1 MPDGV
6 GALMDELKQ
15 YLTDGE
21 TVPFV
26 QVGTVLS
33 RSPTSVRY
41 GRFTLSGDALA
52 VNPHCLYEPKK
63 GEPPNPSLIY
73 PGDQVVVVTGD
84 GQNFYLICKVV

>member
-6 GALMDELKQ
+6 GALMQELKS
-15 YLTDGE
+15 YLADGE
-21 TVPFV
+21 TVPVV

-41 GRFTLSGDALA
+41 GRFVLSGDTLA

-73 PGDQVVVVTGD
+73 PGDRVVVATGD